1 LSSQGV
7 IASVSI
13 DLSRVTN
20 VLRAWGPA
28 AAWAA
33 VLFLSSAQ
41 SDIAATGW
49 LSRVPD
55 EALHVVAYAVLGATL
70 AHARFWGGTA
80 VPHIAMIA
88 LGALFGV
95 SDEFHQS
102 FVPGRVPAVGDWLA
116 DVVGLTAGYTMA
128 WLTGSKLLRPDGVN
142 FNDSAT

>member
-1 LSSQGV
+1 MPSQGV
-7 IASVSI
+7 IASDSI
-13 DLSRVTN
+13 DHSRVTN

-41 SDIAATGW
+41 SDLATTGW

-55 EALHVVAYAVLGATL
+55 EALHVGAYAVLGAGL
-70 AHARFWGGTA
+70 AHARFWGARGI
-80 VPHIAMIA
+80 PHVAMIA

-102 FVPGRVPAVGDWLA
+102 FVPGRDPALGDWMA
-116 DVVGLTAGYTMA
+116 DVAGLTVGYAIA
-128 WLTGSKLLRPDGVN
+128 WVIGSRLVRPTEANFEDITG
-142 FNDSAT
+142 